1 MSNLLVG
8 LGVAG
13 GLLAWMLF
21 RYFDTQEKQQKAR
34 EAQRIKEDKYKRVLE
49 RAKAAE
55 REEKLFK
62 AQTGHIP
69 SQLSLAKE
77 FELCNLREALYWY
90 LKAAEQNNAIAQ
102 NALARLCRMDME
114 DPEGEAKSR
123 YWEQVLKAQQRE
135 PAALYD
141 LGRYQIRGQGTEID
155 TETGVSNVEAA
166 ADAGWLPAQLFL
178 GDWFLS
184 EKNSHKDPQAAFMWR
199 VRAALQNDA
208 KACVKTAYCYQM
220 GIGVEKDKAHTLY
233 WLERAAELDNTE
245 AQLLVARMHLGSAAN
260 DAAVAYIWYSMAYVN
275 GQQAAKVERD
285 KAVQRIGIDA
295 ILGVQNVANTIYK
308 MIKQEDSPSLAV
320 IQLLDRIYG
329 RRGYRPSREVLQAL
343 ATGKDVVESEI
354 DDALLIDDPA
364 TIDALPKV
372 ATTEQRLDN
381 ELDNL
386 TWQQGSSPAPR
397 HGQGAGSASG
407 NSSSNSASAGE
418 HKSATKEYQDQTWQ
432 ASWNTFFADNE
443 DR

>member
-1 MSNLLVG
+1 
-8 LGVAG
+8 
-13 GLLAWMLF
+13 MLF

-34 EAQRIKEDKYKRVLE
+34 EAQRVKEDKYKRVLE

-184 EKNSHKDPQAAFMWR
+184 EKNSHKIR
-199 VRAALQNDA
+199 
-208 KACVKTAYCYQM
+208 K
-220 GIGVEKDKAHTLY
+220 
-233 WLERAAELDNTE
+233 
-245 AQLLVARMHLGSAAN
+245 
-260 DAAVAYIWYSMAYVN
+260 
-275 GQQAAKVERD
+275 
-285 KAVQRIGIDA
+285 
-295 ILGVQNVANTIYK
+295 
-308 MIKQEDSPSLAV
+308 
-320 IQLLDRIYG
+320 
-329 RRGYRPSREVLQAL
+329 RPSCGVCVPRC
-343 ATGKDVVESEI
+343 KMM
-354 DDALLIDDPA
+354 
-364 TIDALPKV
+364 PKR
-372 ATTEQRLDN
+372 A
-381 ELDNL
+381 
-386 TWQQGSSPAPR
+386 
-397 HGQGAGSASG
+397 
-407 NSSSNSASAGE
+407 
-418 HKSATKEYQDQTWQ
+418 
-432 ASWNTFFADNE
+432 
-443 DR
+443 